1 MAYEL
6 TYSDFTKKIKDP
18 DLKKALAALKLP
30 DSAFFG
36 SPDWKAGMRVSFNAH
51 AKTSEENIK
60 FLETKFNTKSVGL
73 NLDVTVSGATVRF
86 IKSSKKASSSRN
98 ALGKALA
105 DAGELATVMSLTKD
119 IVTPA
124 DTGQK
129 IFIDD
134 VDAFTAWIPTFK
146 HTRTAIE
153 SIVGRLNTYDIL
165 HDATD
170 RSEFKD
176 VIDSFCKKIKTPKDS
191 WNPADIFIIKTNKKN
206 HVINALKDIVDTYD
220 VKEGLAQMFNNK
232 IYEFYKEKLLYPI
245 SLKQLTSSKAT
256 IEYTNEPGRSAAAD
270 YNITINNINC
280 NLSATGKEI
289 GLFTFKNN
297 DTNKIISLQVRG
309 FPHGYGTAQCEI
321 TSDGTPTGGRL
332 GKISAVIVDKVLSEF
347 DFERISSIAYFGRA
361 PNTFSEFDE
370 ARINEVYSWYKA
382 VIKHSKVNDVNPLT
396 LGEFKT
402 LVKKARSDYD
412 IAENLC
418 QKIQGL
424 KMMYFFVLHEKDLSV
439 IMNKM
444 ISGAKKVSS
453 DNGFFIKIY

>member
-6 TYSDFTKKIKDP
+6 SYIDFVKKIENKD
-18 DLKKALAALKLP
+18 LQKALTGLKLP

-36 SPDWKAGMRVSFNAH
+36 SPDWKSGARAVVNAQ

-60 FLETKFNTKSVGL
+60 FLENKFNVKSVGL
-73 NLDVTVSGATVRF
+73 SLYVTVSGATVRF
-86 IKSSKKASSSRN
+86 IKSGKKSGGSRN

-124 DTGQK
+124 DTGQRV
-129 IFIDD
+129 FIND

-146 HTRTAIE
+146 HTRAAVE
-153 SIVGRLNTYDIL
+153 SVVGRLNTYDIL

-170 RSEFKD
+170 RSDFKS

-191 WNPADIFIIKTNKKN
+191 WNPADIFIIKSNKKN
-206 HVINALKDIVDTYD
+206 QIISELKDIVDTYE
-220 VKEGLAQMFNNK
+220 VKDGLAQMFNNK
-232 IYEFYKEKLLYPI
+232 IYEFFKAKLLYPI
-245 SLKQLTSSKAT
+245 SLKQLTSSSAQ
-256 IEYTNEPGRSAAAD
+256 IEYTNEPGRNTAAN
-270 YNITINNINC
+270 YNITINSFNC

-297 DTNKIISLQVRG
+297 DTNKVISMQVRG

-332 GKISAVIVDKVLSEF
+332 GKVSSAIIDKVLGEF

-361 PNTFSEFDE
+361 PNTFSEFNE
-370 ARINEVYSWYKA
+370 ARISEVYSWYKT
-382 VIKHSKVNDVNPLT
+382 VVKHSKVSDMNPLT
-396 LGEFKT
+396 LNEFKT
-402 LVKKARSDYD
+402 LIKQAQLDYD
-412 IAENLC
+412 TAENLC

-424 KMMYFFVLHEKDLSV
+424 KMMYFFIKHESDLSI

-444 ISGAKKVSS
+444 INGAKKISS

>member
-36 SPDWKAGMRVSFNAH
+36 SPDWKSGVCVLVNAH

-206 HVINALKDIVDTYD
+206 HVISALKDIVDTYD

-256 IEYTNEPGRSAAAD
+256 IEYTNESQGEAPLQ
-270 YNITINNINC
+270 IT
-280 NLSATGKEI
+280 
-289 GLFTFKNN
+289 
-297 DTNKIISLQVRG
+297 
-309 FPHGYGTAQCEI
+309 
-321 TSDGTPTGGRL
+321 
-332 GKISAVIVDKVLSEF
+332 
-347 DFERISSIAYFGRA
+347 
-361 PNTFSEFDE
+361 
-370 ARINEVYSWYKA
+370 
-382 VIKHSKVNDVNPLT
+382 T
-396 LGEFKT
+396 L
-402 LVKKARSDYD
+402 L
-412 IAENLC
+412 
-418 QKIQGL
+418 
-424 KMMYFFVLHEKDLSV
+424 
-439 IMNKM
+439 
-444 ISGAKKVSS
+444 
-453 DNGFFIKIY
+453 